1 MQQQT
6 DDQTNTTEF
15 KIRKRRDRKH
25 PYSSRQIQTA
35 YDTKGRIQSTKTR
48 DKMATE
54 KVIEIK
60 VLSEQAQKNINDING
75 VIDEQRAILVLL
87 EEEYLNA
94 KKALDDYNASNS
106 TNLAQEKSL
115 KKTLKERKDALQ
127 DQRLGL
133 KKLAIQ
139 QREAN
144 REAQEFRKNQKET
157 TNVIRGIDKLTGGFA
172 TKVVKL
178 GKGFKSGVGG
188 IKSFIV
194 GLSGVKKAL
203 LATGIGALV
212 VLVGPLIA
220 NFDKI
225 KTLLLGI
232 SKESE
237 NAAKFTKET
246 AEASKQQLDNLEA
259 SNNILKLQG
268 KTEKEIRD
276 LKRQQ
281 TNETILALEASLK
294 TQKTIRDLQI
304 EASERNKKLLTGI
317 LNFILT
323 PIKNIATAID
333 AIGKKFGKDFGL
345 SEAVGG
351 LSGSIAGSLFSGID
365 EEGTKAIEDTEKILL
380 QLRNKRAGFELKDRE
395 ELEKKREQAEQ
406 DFLNEMFAE
415 EARED
420 MRREAQEAR
429 QAEIDADLEE
439 NRIRLQQQFDLA
451 KQQEL
456 EAEINLQEAKA
467 NAIQDGFQVISQLAG
482 KNKALAAGLLLVE
495 KGLAIGQVISNA
507 AKSIAQAKANLA
519 ATPAVIGV
527 APNPLY
533 AVQAAATAKGILA
546 TKLAAATSIATIAAQ
561 AIPTLSGSGGG
572 GGGGSAGGLGGGGAD
587 SQAPSFNV
595 VGATETS
602 QLADAIG
609 GQTQQPVQAFVVA
622 NDVTTAQRLENNIV
636 EGATL

>member
-1 MQQQT
+1 
-6 DDQTNTTEF
+6 
-15 KIRKRRDRKH
+15 
-25 PYSSRQIQTA
+25 SSRQIQTA

-212 VLVGPLIA
+212 VLVGTLIA

-622 NDVTTAQRLENNIV
+622 NDVTTAQSLENNIV

>member
-1 MQQQT
+1 
-6 DDQTNTTEF
+6 
-15 KIRKRRDRKH
+15 
-25 PYSSRQIQTA
+25 
-35 YDTKGRIQSTKTR
+35 
-48 DKMATE
+48 MATE

-212 VLVGPLIA
+212 VLVGTLIA

-622 NDVTTAQRLENNIV
+622 NDVTTAQSLENNIV

>member
-1 MQQQT
+1 
-6 DDQTNTTEF
+6 
-15 KIRKRRDRKH
+15 
-25 PYSSRQIQTA
+25 
-35 YDTKGRIQSTKTR
+35 
-48 DKMATE
+48 MATE

-456 EAEINLQEAKA
+456 ETEINLQEAKA

-622 NDVTTAQRLENNIV
+622 NDVTTAQSLENNIV

>member
-1 MQQQT
+1 
-6 DDQTNTTEF
+6 
-15 KIRKRRDRKH
+15 
-25 PYSSRQIQTA
+25 
-35 YDTKGRIQSTKTR
+35 
-48 DKMATE
+48 MATE

-456 EAEINLQEAKA
+456 ETEINLQEAKA

>member
-1 MQQQT
+1 
-6 DDQTNTTEF
+6 
-15 KIRKRRDRKH
+15 
-25 PYSSRQIQTA
+25 
-35 YDTKGRIQSTKTR
+35 
-48 DKMATE
+48 MATE

-60 VLSEQAQKNINDING
+60 VLSEQAQKNISDING

-87 EEEYLNA
+87 EEEYLKA

-144 REAQEFRKNQKET
+144 REAQQFRKNQKET

-203 LATGIGALV
+203 IATGLGALV
-212 VLVGPLIA
+212 VLVGTLIA

-225 KTLLLGI
+225 KTLLTGI
-232 SKESE
+232 SKESQ
-237 NAAKFTKET
+237 NAAEFAKES
-246 AEASKQQLDNLEA
+246 ADASKQQLDNLEA

-276 LKRQQ
+276 LKKQQ
-281 TNETILALEASLK
+281 TDETILALEASLEA
-294 TQKTIRDLQI
+294 QKTIRDLQE
-304 EASERNKKLLTGI
+304 EAEKRNQKILLGI
-317 LNFILT
+317 INFITT
-323 PIKNIATAID
+323 PIRTILKVID
-333 AIGKKFGKDFGL
+333 EAGKKFGKDFGL
-345 SEAVGG
+345 AAQAMEADKMIAK
-351 LSGSIAGSLFSGID
+351 SIFSGID
-365 EEGTKAIEDTEKILL
+365 EEGTKAIEDTEKLLL
-380 QLRNKRAGFELKDRE
+380 QLRNKRAGFALKDRE
-395 ELEKKREQAEQ
+395 DFEKKREQDEQ
-406 DFLNEMFAE
+406 DFFNEMFAE

-420 MRREAQEAR
+420 MRRES
-429 QAEIDADLEE
+429 
-439 NRIRLQQQFDLA
+439 RIA
-451 KQQEL
+451 KQQEEDAFFKEMFDAEEQEDIARNKRIL
-456 EAEINLQEAKA
+456 ESEQQTQARITAAKAQAVNAAISLFGAESAAGKAALIAKQLLGAQEMIAEAKKT
-467 NAIQDGFQVISQLAG
+467 ITFSSLV
-482 KNKALAAGLLLVE
+482 AAR
-495 KGLAIGQVISNA
+495 S
-507 AKSIAQAKANLA
+507 
-519 ATPAVIGV
+519 
-527 APNPLY
+527 
-533 AVQAAATAKGILA
+533 QAAVAEGTAQTAKVGFPQNIPLLIGYALQAVGIVSA
-546 TKLAAATSIATIAAQ
+546 ITSAVSKTKSVASSL
-561 AIPTLSGSGGG
+561 GGG
-572 GGGGSAGGLGGGGAD
+572 GGGGASISTPSAPA
-587 SQAPSFNV
+587 SQPPSFNI
-595 VGATETS
+595 VGASDTN

-622 NDVTTAQRLENNIV
+622 NDVTTAQSLENNIV